1 MKKSVYS
8 LVLMDNVVEEV
19 DRLAYAMNTN
29 RSNMINQILA
39 EYLSMTTPEKR
50 MREIFDCAQGL
61 LHQQD
66 AMQILVQPSDAVLAL
81 RSALRYKYNPTVRYA
96 VELYRSSGPRI
107 GELKVSLR
115 TQNATLISYLEQFF
129 SLWARLEQVY
139 IPQRVRAG
147 GTCALA
153 PGRMTRILMAPP
165 QAETMKNDDWG
176 RAIAQ
181 YVSCMDDTMKLF
193 FAGVDGDPQQT
204 LRRVEKRYA
213 DALAQGKLLL

>member
-8 LVLMDNVVEEV
+8 LVLMDSVVDGV

-50 MREIFDCAQGL
+50 MREIFSSAEGI

-66 AMQILVQPSDAVLAL
+66 AMQILVQPSEAVLAL
-81 RSALRYKYNPTVRYA
+81 RSALRYKYNPSIRYA
-96 VELYRSSGPRI
+96 VELYRAGGDRV

-115 TQNATLISYLEQFF
+115 TQNAALIAYLEEFF
-129 SLWARLEQVY
+129 AFWTRLEAAY

-147 GTCALA
+147 AVSSRG

-165 QAETMKNDDWG
+165 QAARMSNEDWG
-176 RAIAQ
+176 QAIAQ
-181 YVSCMDDTMKLF
+181 YVSCMDGAMKLF
-193 FAGVDGDPQQT
+193 FAGVDADPQRA
-204 LRRVEKRYA
+204 LRQVEQFYA
-213 DALAQGKLLL
+213 DALSQGRMIL